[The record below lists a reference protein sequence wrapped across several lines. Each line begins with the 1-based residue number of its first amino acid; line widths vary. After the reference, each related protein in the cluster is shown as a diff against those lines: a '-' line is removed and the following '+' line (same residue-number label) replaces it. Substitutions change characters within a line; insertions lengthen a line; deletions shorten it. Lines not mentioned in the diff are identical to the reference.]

1 MNGWPWDMN
10 VFKPGS
16 DHDFAWPSPV
26 PSMNFWL
33 LQVSGMDD
41 SKGSNGSKDL
51 DMHPAHRNL
60 YSFLALLCVRAC
72 DSPKRSAPAVVFT
85 CSMSLAIAAFYLV
98 VALWKMENWQDILR
112 ILIVRFV
119 LCIWKGF
126 VWQFESIFKLL
137 PQTIQVPGLS
147 EVGMSLPSISLQ
159 PSDLAIERLWK
170 NKKNQKCI
178 TRNKAWTIPWP
189 G

>member
-1 MNGWPWDMN
+1 MAMGHECFQTM
-10 VFKPGS
+10 
-16 DHDFAWPSPV
+16 V
-26 PSMNFWL
+26 PSWFCVAITCPIHEIFGCFKFPEWMT
-33 LQVSGMDD
+33 QR
-41 SKGSNGSKDL
+41 GSNGSKDL

-60 YSFLALLCVRAC
+60 YPFLALLCVRAC
-72 DSPKRSAPAVVFT
+72 DSPKRSAPAAVFT
-85 CSMSLAIAAFYLV
+85 CRSLAIAAFYLV
-98 VALWKMENWQDILR
+98 VALWNMENWQDILR
-112 ILIVRFV
+112 IFIVRFV

-137 PQTIQVPGLS
+137 PQTIQGPDLS
-147 EVGMSLPSISLQ
+147 GVGMSLPSISLQ
-159 PSDLAIERLWK
+159 PSDLAIERLWT